1 MKKNKLPGGSSI
13 RLFYV
18 FVLLVFL
25 GWILGW
31 FVRLERPAIQS
42 FFEGIPLIYSAVLF
56 TLFYVVL
63 SFFLWFTKDIFMV
76 ASAII
81 YGPFVSTIFVWS
93 AETVNA
99 IILFVLA
106 RRLGHGF
113 VRNRLETRW
122 HGLWK
127 RMNKVG
133 FWDMLALRAIIF
145 APFRFLDLTFGLT
158 GMPLRNYMAAVIPG
172 SLPRVWM
179 RQYFLYIFF
188 VIVAK
193 DIGSLIVYI
202 QERQYLSYFALF
214 YVILWGILFYRL
226 KKILWG

>member
-1 MKKNKLPGGSSI
+1 MKNTKSPGGSI
-13 RLFYV
+13 RLFYA
-18 FVLLVFL
+18 FILLIFL
-25 GWILGW
+25 GWVLGR
-31 FVRLERPAIQS
+31 FVKLERPTIQS
-42 FFEGIPLIYSAVLF
+42 FFEGIPLLYAAVLF
-56 TLFYVVL
+56 ILLYAVL

-76 ASAII
+76 ASVVI
-81 YGPFVSTIFVWS
+81 YGPFVSTVFVWS
-93 AETVNA
+93 AEIVNA
-99 IILFVLA
+99 IILFFLA

-113 VRNRLETRW
+113 VKTRIEPRW

-127 RMNKVG
+127 RMNKIG

-145 APFRFLDLTFGLT
+145 APFRFLDLAFGLT
-158 GMPLRNYMAAVIPG
+158 EIPLRNYLAAVIPG

-193 DIGSLIVYI
+193 DLGSMIVYI

-214 YVILWGILFYRL
+214 YVILWVILFYRL